1 MGTADTSGHSGQ
13 AGRPVLRRREF
24 FRAGLATVSGFHLLP
39 MLQPFNVQ
47 AKERVKPRGAAEFC
61 VFLFLNGGAPQLD
74 TWDLKEGR
82 WTPPDFAVRRL
93 PSGILWP
100 HGQFPKLAGQLD
112 RVAIAR
118 STEAWENAHA
128 RAQYYMQVGH
138 IFSPPRAN
146 EMPSVGSVVAHEL
159 ASSRNAGD
167 FLPPFVAMNM
177 GAAQAGLIK
186 NGCLPD
192 STVPLSVNMEQATP
206 FVVPEPERETFARR
220 WRLLQDLEK
229 SGRPATLQHASL
241 REFESYYGSAHS
253 MMTSPGISKVLTLP
267 DKERTRYGSSAL
279 GDGCLLAKQLIE
291 ANAGTR
297 YILVSHNG
305 WDLHANMY
313 KPDAKNNHYTLCRDL
328 DNALPAFLDD
338 LRGTRTA
345 DGRTLFDKTFVVCMG
360 EFGRTGGDL
369 TVNKGRD
376 HNQRAA
382 CALFAGAGVKGGNIF
397 GATDDKGEKVV
408 RYDWNEKRSIY
419 PEDVIATIYSQLGID
434 WTKRITN
441 TPSGRA
447 FEYVEQMSGTDMV
460 NFREISSLF
469 S

>member
-1 MGTADTSGHSGQ
+1 MELTD
-13 AGRPVLRRREF
+13 RPRLARRDFCRT
-24 FRAGLATVSGFHLLP
+24 GLATMAGFYLQP
-39 MLQPFNVQ
+39 MLRPLNVQ
-47 AKERVKPRGAAEFC
+47 AKERVKPRGAAEYC

-82 WTPPDFAVRRL
+82 WTPPDFDVRTVK
-93 PSGILWP
+93 PGILWP
-100 HGQFPKLAGQLD
+100 YGQFPKLAGQLD

-146 EMPSVGSVVAHEL
+146 EMPSVGSVVASEF
-159 ASSRNAGD
+159 ASRRLKTD
-167 FLPPFVAMNM
+167 FLPPFVAINF

-186 NGCLPD
+186 QGCLPEAN
-192 STVPLSVNMEQATP
+192 VPLSLNMEQAIP
-206 FVVPEPERETFARR
+206 FVVPEAERATFARR
-220 WRLLQDLEK
+220 WELLKSLENA
-229 SGRPATLQHASL
+229 GRPSTLRNASFS
-241 REFESYYGSAHS
+241 EFDSFYGSAHG

-267 DKERTRYGSSAL
+267 EKDRGRYGKSAL
-279 GDGCLLAKQLIE
+279 GDGCLLAKQLLE
-291 ANAGTR
+291 SESGTR
-297 YILVSHNG
+297 YVLVSHNG

-313 KPDAKNNHYTLCRDL
+313 DLKARNNHYTLCRDF
-328 DNALPAFLDD
+328 DNAFPAFLDD
-338 LRGTRTA
+338 LHNTRTA
-345 DGRTLFDKTFVVCMG
+345 DGRTLLEKTFIVCMG

-382 CALFAGAGVKGGNIF
+382 CAMFAGAGVKGGHIF
-397 GATDDKGEKVV
+397 GVTDEKGEKVIKSEW
-408 RYDWNEKRSIY
+408 DEKRSIY

-447 FEYVEQMSGTDMV
+447 FEYIEPMSGTHFV
-460 NFREISSLF
+460 NFREISNLF
-469 S
+469 T